1 MPGLLVF
8 LSKND
13 PFMTE
18 KEDLSVREALTAV
31 LNSVSVLPI
40 EHVPLLD
47 ALGRVL
53 AQPVVAR
60 DSLPPFANSSMDGYA
75 LRAAD
80 LTGVTADS
88 PATLRVIAD
97 IAAGSVP
104 AVTLMPGT
112 AARIMTGAPL
122 PPGADAVVPVEDTSE
137 PWRDEKRPLPTTVQ
151 IKRQVAAND
160 YVRHIGEDIA
170 AGQVVLQAGHALRP
184 QEVGILAALGVSQVP
199 VVRRPRVGVLATGD
213 ELIPVDAPLQPGK
226 IRNSNGYAQIAQVL
240 ALGGVPIS
248 LGIARDAEEDVR
260 AKLQM
265 GLDAGVDLFV
275 SSAGVSV
282 GAYDVVKSVLEQEG
296 SVGFWRVR
304 MRPGKPLAYG
314 RYGGVPYLGLPG
326 NPVSAMVSF
335 ERFARAAIL
344 KMAGHQQL
352 DRPQINVIVQE
363 EIYSDGRESYIRAVV
378 EKQGDDYIAT
388 TTGGQG
394 SHMMTSLVKANALL
408 IVPEG
413 TKYVSVGENL
423 TAWMID
429 WPENV
434 F

>member
-1 MPGLLVF
+1 MAEQEYITVQ
-8 LSKND
+8 
-13 PFMTE
+13 
-18 KEDLSVREALTAV
+18 EALTAV
-31 LNSVSVLPI
+31 LNGICVLPT
-40 EHVPLLD
+40 EHVPLLE

-53 AQPVVAR
+53 AEPVSAR

-80 LTGVTADS
+80 LGGVSEENPT
-88 PATLRVIAD
+88 TLRVVAD

-104 AVTLMPGT
+104 DVTLTPGT

-122 PPGADAVVPVEDTSE
+122 PPGADAVVPVEDTNE
-137 PWRDEKRPLPTTVQ
+137 PWRDEKRPLPDTIQ
-151 IKRQVAAND
+151 INRQVVIND
-160 YVRHIGEDIA
+160 YVRHIGEDIM
-170 AGQVVLQAGHALRP
+170 AGHVVLQAGHALRP

-199 VVRRPRVGVLATGD
+199 VIRRPKVGVLATGD
-213 ELIPVDAPLQPGK
+213 ELIPIDAPLAPGK
-226 IRNSNGYAQIAQVL
+226 IRNSNGYAQIAQVM
-240 ALGGVPIS
+240 ALGGIPIS
-248 LGIARDAEEDVR
+248 LGIARDTEEDVR
-260 AKLQM
+260 TKLQA

-282 GAYDVVKSVLEQEG
+282 GAYDVVKTVLEQEG
-296 SVGFWRVR
+296 TVGFWRVR

-314 RYGGVPYLGLPG
+314 QFGRTPYLGLPG

-344 KMAGHQQL
+344 KMAGHKQL
-352 DRPQINVIVQE
+352 NRPQINVILQE
-363 EIYSDGRESYIRAVV
+363 EIHSDGRESYIRAVV
-378 EKQGDDYIAT
+378 EKQGDGYIAM

-413 TKYVSVGENL
+413 VDYVAAGENL
-423 TAWMID
+423 IAWMID
-429 WPENV
+429 WPERV